1 MNRPPIDLKNP
12 ATRVGFTATPFIAG
26 CTDQLKLYDVLQ
38 KKEEQKSKDAGENYC
53 RFVLIFIDVGYK
65 G

>member
-1 MNRPPIDLKNP
+1 M
-12 ATRVGFTATPFIAG
+12 GFQATPFIAG

-53 RFVLIFIDVGYK
+53 RFVLIFIDVRYRDK
-65 G
+65 TLSWLSE